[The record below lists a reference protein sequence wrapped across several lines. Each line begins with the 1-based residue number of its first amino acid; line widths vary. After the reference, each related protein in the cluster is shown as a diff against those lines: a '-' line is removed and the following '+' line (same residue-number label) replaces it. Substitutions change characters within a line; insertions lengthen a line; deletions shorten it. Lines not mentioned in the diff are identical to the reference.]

1 MHASNQMKSAVLAA
15 VAAVVLS
22 CLAAHAQQ
30 NFVLVGTGST
40 VPMPL
45 YKRWSQEYAQHNTHA
60 HLEYLPLGTSEGLKQ
75 VANGQGDFGAGEVP
89 LNAKDKELTAIPTAL
104 IGIVPIYNL
113 PGIHGELRF
122 SGDVLA
128 QIFMG
133 EVKTWNAPQL
143 AKLNPGIPLPAMPI
157 KIVYRP
163 AGKGSNYVLTDFLS
177 KTSAA
182 FRARIGIT
190 PSPKWPA
197 GIPAE
202 RSSDMAEKVSAE
214 PGSIGYVEMQYA
226 VEHKVPFG
234 DVLNPA
240 GKFVRASAES
250 LTAACDGVEA
260 PHWNNLSASLTNAAG
275 ADAYPISSFT
285 WIYVRTNPADQAREM
300 ALVDL
305 LNWMISDGQQ
315 SAPQQGYA
323 KLPTQL
329 LAAAKARIQSL
340 Q

>member
-1 MHASNQMKSAVLAA
+1 
-15 VAAVVLS
+15 
-22 CLAAHAQQ
+22 
-30 NFVLVGTGST
+30 
-40 VPMPL
+40 MPL
-45 YKRWSQEYAQHNTHA
+45 YKRWSQEYTQHNAHA

-89 LNAKDKELTAIPTAL
+89 LGARDKGLIEIPTAL

-113 PGIHGELRF
+113 PGVHGELRF

-128 QIFMG
+128 QIFLG
-133 EVKTWNAPQL
+133 EIKTWNAPPL
-143 AKLNPGIPLPAMPI
+143 AKLNPGVSLPAIPI

-177 KTSAA
+177 KTNAA
-182 FRARIGIT
+182 FRSRIGVS

-202 RSSDMAEKVSAE
+202 RSSDMAEKVSAD

-240 GKFVRASAES
+240 GKFVRATAES

-260 PHWNNLSASLTNAAG
+260 PRWSNLSASLTNAPG

-285 WIYVRTNPADQAREM
+285 WIYVRTSTTDHAR
-300 ALVDL
+300 AAAVVDL

-315 SAPQQGYA
+315 SAPLQGYA
-323 KLPTQL
+323 MLPAQIVS
-329 LAAAKARIQSL
+329 ADRARIQSL